1 MFKFLELKNGNL
13 LNVNE
18 IRSFTKNVYFNKQY
32 KSDGEVS
39 RKGVAEIIVD
49 TRDGLQVVARAV
61 ATAPSTVNEAWET
74 GAEKCEKAEK
84 KVSEILDGM
93 VDYIIDRMNVD
104 SEYTI
109 KVYTGLLEK
118 VLTTEVEE
126 A

>member
-32 KSDGEVS
+32 KSNGEVS

-49 TRDGLQVVARAV
+49 TREGLQEVVRAT
-61 ATAPSTVNEAWET
+61 ATAPSTEDEAWET
-74 GAEKCEKAEK
+74 GAEKCENAEK
-84 KVSEILDGM
+84 MASMVLGSI

-118 VLTTEVEE
+118 VLAEEVEE

>member
-18 IRSFTKNVYFNKQY
+18 IRSFTKNVYFTKQY

-39 RKGVAEIIVD
+39 RKGVAEVIVD
-49 TRDGLQVVARAV
+49 TRDGLQVVVRAT
-61 ATAPSTVNEAWET
+61 ATAPSTEEEEWET
-74 GAEKCEKAEK
+74 GAEKCEKSEK
-84 KVSEILDGM
+84 KVSGILDGM
-93 VDYIIDRMNVD
+93 VDFIIDTMNVD
-104 SEYTI
+104 SGTTI
-109 KVYTGLLEK
+109 KPYTGLLEK

>member
-1 MFKFLELKNGNL
+1 MFKFLELKNGDL

-18 IRSFTKNVYFNKQY
+18 IRSFTKNVYFTKQY

-39 RKGVAEIIVD
+39 RKGVAEILVT

-61 ATAPSTVNEAWET
+61 ATAPSTEDEWWET
-74 GAEKCEKAEK
+74 GAEKCENAEK
-84 KVSEILDGM
+84 KVSGILDGM
-93 VDYIIDRMNVD
+93 IDYIIDSMNVD
-104 SEYTI
+104 SGANI
-109 KVYTGLLEK
+109 KIYTGLLEK

>member
-18 IRSFTKNVYFNKQY
+18 IRAFTKNVYFNKQY
-32 KSDGEVS
+32 KSDGKVI
-39 RKGVAEIIVD
+39 RKAVAEILVS
-49 TRDGLQVVARAV
+49 TRDGLQEVVRV
-61 ATAPSTVNEAWET
+61 VVTAPSTEDELWET

-104 SEYTI
+104 SDYTI

>member
-18 IRSFTKNVYFNKQY
+18 IRAFTKNVYFNKQY

-39 RKGVAEIIVD
+39 RKAVAEIIVD
-49 TRDGLQVVARAV
+49 TRDGLQVVVRAT
-61 ATAPSTVNEAWET
+61 ATAPSTEDEAWKT
-74 GAEKCEKAEK
+74 GAEKCEKTEK

>member
-18 IRSFTKNVYFNKQY
+18 IRAFTKNVYFNKQY
-32 KSDGEVS
+32 KSGGEVI
-39 RKGVAEIIVD
+39 RKAVAEIMVD
-49 TRDGLQVVARAV
+49 TRDGLQVVVRAV
-61 ATAPSTVNEAWET
+61 ATAQSTEDELWET

-109 KVYTGLLEK
+109 KVYTGLLEN

>member
-18 IRSFTKNVYFNKQY
+18 IRAFTKNVYFNKQY

-39 RKGVAEIIVD
+39 RKAVAEIIVD
-49 TRDGLQVVARAV
+49 TRDGLQEVVRAT
-61 ATAPSTVNEAWET
+61 ATAPSTEDEAWET

-84 KVSEILDGM
+84 KVSEILDGI
-93 VDYIIDRMNVD
+93 VDYIIDRMNDDTEKIIGVHT
-104 SEYTI
+104 S
-109 KVYTGLLEK
+109 LLEE
-118 VLTTEVEE
+118 VLAEEVEE

>member
-18 IRSFTKNVYFNKQY
+18 IRAFTKNVDFNKQY
-32 KSDGEVS
+32 KSDGEVR
-39 RKGVAEIIVD
+39 RKGVAEILVN

-61 ATAPSTVNEAWET
+61 ATAPSTEDEWWET
-74 GAEKCEKAEK
+74 GAEKCEKTEK

-126 A
+126 D

>member
-18 IRSFTKNVYFNKQY
+18 IRAFTKNVYFNKQY

-39 RKGVAEIIVD
+39 RKGVAEILVN
-49 TRDGLQVVARAV
+49 TRDWLQVVVRAT
-61 ATAPSTVNEAWET
+61 ATAPSTEDEAWET

-93 VDYIIDRMNVD
+93 VNYIIDRMNVD
-104 SEYTI
+104 SEGTI